1 MLQEEMLIQFQ
12 NILSHTL
19 TSYGGLEDI
28 KMGIETN
35 FGVKIAEQNK
45 IIIFSLDK
53 NNCSNTYFHKI
64 LPCY

>member
-45 IIIFSLDK
+45 IIIFS
-53 NNCSNTYFHKI
+53 
-64 LPCY
+64 